1 MVQRQLHAADFAGAA
16 PLVARQ
22 IIGATL
28 LVDGVGGVIVETE
41 AYDEADAASHCYG
54 GARTARNAVM
64 FGAPGR
70 AYVYRSYGLHWCL
83 NVVCREAG
91 HGAGVLLRAL
101 HPTHGLELM
110 RARRR
115 VQEERL
121 LCAGPG
127 RLAQALGITGVHG
140 GMALDAPPFALFA
153 APPDVRVVRGVRV
166 GISRARGRLWR
177 FALAGSPYVS
187 RPVRVV
193 PG

>member
-1 MVQRQLHAADFAGAA
+1 MAQRQLHAADFAGAA

-22 IIGATL
+22 LIGALL

-41 AYDEADAASHCYG
+41 AYDEADPASHCYG
-54 GARTARNAVM
+54 GRTARNAVM

-83 NVVCREAG
+83 NVVCREEG

-101 HPTHGLELM
+101 QPTHGLEQM

-115 VQEERL
+115 VQDKRL

-127 RLAQALGITGVHG
+127 RLAQALGITGAHG
-140 GMALDAPPFALFA
+140 GMALDMPPFALFA
-153 APPDVRVVRGVRV
+153 APPGVRVARGVRV
-166 GISRARGRLWR
+166 GISRARERLWR

-187 RPVRVV
+187 RPVQRA
-193 PG
+193 P